1 MGITV
6 NHRTFVLQRNL
17 PGSPRNA
24 FRFWSDHKLKRQWT
38 SCHPDWLVLEDSF
51 NFEVDGKERIRW
63 RMPDQGE
70 MAMVAHFL
78 EIAPAERLVYA
89 YAMRSGTKT
98 ISSSLV
104 TVEFTASAGN
114 TLMTWTE
121 QAVFDSV
128 ATGDMRESGTGV
140 GLNRLIEAM
149 AAGAP
154 A

>member
-6 NHRTFVLQRNL
+6 NHRTFVLERNL
-17 PGSPRNA
+17 PGSPRHA

-38 SCHPDWLVLEDSF
+38 SCHPDWLVVEDSF
-51 NFEVDGKERIRW
+51 NFEVDGKECIRW
-63 RMPDQGE
+63 RMPDQTK

-78 EIAPAERLVYA
+78 EIAPATRLVYA

>member
-1 MGITV
+1 
-6 NHRTFVLQRNL
+6 
-17 PGSPRNA
+17 
-24 FRFWSDHKLKRQWT
+24 
-38 SCHPDWLVLEDSF
+38 
-51 NFEVDGKERIRW
+51 
-63 RMPDQGE
+63 
-70 MAMVAHFL
+70 
-78 EIAPAERLVYA
+78 
-89 YAMRSGTKT
+89 MRSGTKT